1 MLRLAIKTDFTSNH
15 ADITYTSKQKSYKN
29 KGMPIYKFQHKAKI
43 RQIVLL
49 LSDVL
54 LARR

>member
-1 MLRLAIKTDFTSNH
+1 MLRLAIKTNFTSNH

-43 RQIVLL
+43 RQIVLP